1 MTDNILKRQ
10 FSPHLYWKFRY
21 LFLFGFSLNKIVVF
35 QDRSCTLK
43 QFKVISWNQCLVCAF
58 SFVPLKGLT

>member
-21 LFLFGFSLNKIVVF
+21 LFLFGFNLNKIVVF

-43 QFKVISWNQCLVCAF
+43 QFKVISWNQCLV
-58 SFVPLKGLT
+58 